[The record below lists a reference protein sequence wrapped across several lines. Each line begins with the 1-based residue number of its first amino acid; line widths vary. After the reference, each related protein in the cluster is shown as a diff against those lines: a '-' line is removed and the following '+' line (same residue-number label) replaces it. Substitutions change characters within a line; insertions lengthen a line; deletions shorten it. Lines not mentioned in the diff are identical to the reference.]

1 MGAKRCP
8 VCDGKVT
15 KRNYCKT
22 CKRFVTPNETSQE
35 FYLNESREWNASQD
49 LKASRGWNAS
59 QDLNANQGW
68 NGNQERSDAE
78 PIMQNP
84 TWSWQPEN
92 TNFRTYEDRKKKN
105 GVAIFLIA
113 FFCILII
120 AVVIIGLC
128 VGFLRG
134 REDDSDDMSNEYDV
148 ENYLKNE
155 IETEAETESPER
167 GTSDYDT
174 PDGYTYSMEPGETGT
189 GLYGEFTA
197 ISAEDA
203 KADGK
208 ECTLIGHYDGVTVDE
223 FTDRLLEYA
232 KEEGVNLK
240 PEEYYNRLSLYR
252 YDDGETYYERINS
265 YSANIGTVGIYV
277 YSDYNTGRLHSFC
290 IWQAMKGNGDYY
302 RMDEVFEA
310 FVKALDD
317 TSLSVDSHDSILENL
332 HTFRDKP
339 YSEEETDSN
348 STELYVGNWYIAI
361 SRENGYVYM
370 DVFID

>member
-35 FYLNESREWNASQD
+35 FYLNESR
-49 LKASRGWNAS
+49 GWNAS
-59 QDLNANQGW
+59 QDL
-68 NGNQERSDAE
+68 DAE
-78 PIMQNP
+78 PMMQNP

-92 TNFRTYEDRKKKN
+92 KNFRTYEAGKKKN
-105 GVAIFLIA
+105 DVMMFLIA
-113 FFCILII
+113 CILIM
-120 AVVIIGLC
+120 VVAKIGLC
-128 VGFLRG
+128 VVLLREQ
-134 REDDSDDMSNEYDV
+134 EDDSDDMSNEYDV
-148 ENYLKNE
+148 ENYLEDE
-155 IETEAETESPER
+155 IETEAETDSPEQ
-167 GTSDYDT
+167 GTSDYDAL
-174 PDGYTYSMEPGETGT
+174 DGYTYSMEPGETST

-208 ECTLIGHYDGVTVDE
+208 ECTMVGHYDGVTVDE

-232 KEEGVNLK
+232 EEEGVNLRA
-240 PEEYYNRLSLYR
+240 EEYYNRLALYR
-252 YDDGETYYERINS
+252 YDNGETYYEKINS

-277 YSDYNTGRLHSFC
+277 YSDFNTGRLHSFC

-317 TSLSVDSHDSILENL
+317 TGLSVDSHDSILENL